1 MNGAAT
7 TELAKRIFRDEN
19 SRSIASRRL
28 ASDAST
34 HNRDR
39 CTPKFPRAPWSWC
52 VMAVLILSPGCSKL
66 FPTSTSGT
74 GAQQSRQ
81 TLSSTQAAILAAKLA
96 NDECER
102 LHQRRPFTAE
112 QYAAVLEGDVY
123 RWGRLDEGG
132 RDGLSAL
139 VTFAPDGSNPK
150 VEVYF
155 STDIILAPKL
165 PPKPNVR

>member
-1 MNGAAT
+1 MNGVAIA
-7 TELAKRIFRDEN
+7 ELAKRIFRDEN
-19 SRSIASRRL
+19 SRLIASRRL
-28 ASDAST
+28 SSDASI
-34 HNRDR
+34 RKRER
-39 CTPKFPRAPWSWC
+39 CVPKFPRMPWWC
-52 VMAVLILSPGCSKL
+52 IMAVLILSPGCSKL

-102 LHQRRPFTAE
+102 RYEKRPFAPG

-132 RDGLSAL
+132 HGGLSAI

-155 STDIILAPKL
+155 STDII
-165 PPKPNVR
+165 R

>member
-1 MNGAAT
+1 
-7 TELAKRIFRDEN
+7 
-19 SRSIASRRL
+19 
-28 ASDAST
+28 
-34 HNRDR
+34 
-39 CTPKFPRAPWSWC
+39 
-52 VMAVLILSPGCSKL
+52 MAVLILSPGCSNL

-74 GAQQSRQ
+74 GLSELGQ
-81 TLSSTQAAILAAKLA
+81 TLTPTQAAIRAARLA

-139 VTFAPDGSNPK
+139 VTFAPDGSKPK

-155 STDIILAPKL
+155 STDII
-165 PPKPNVR
+165 R

>member
-1 MNGAAT
+1 MVSHASDLTRTLAIRELWHCMNGAAT
-7 TELAKRIFRDEN
+7 TELGKRIFRDEN
-19 SRSIASRRL
+19 CRSTASRRL
-28 ASDAST
+28 SSDGIT
-34 HNRDR
+34 RTRER
-39 CTPKFPRAPWSWC
+39 CTPKFPRVPWSWC

-81 TLSSTQAAILAAKLA
+81 ILSSTQAAILAAKLA

-139 VTFAPDGSNPK
+139 VTFAPDG
-150 VEVYF
+150 
-155 STDIILAPKL
+155 
-165 PPKPNVR
+165 

>member
-1 MNGAAT
+1 MNGVAIA
-7 TELAKRIFRDEN
+7 ELAKRIFRDEN
-19 SRSIASRRL
+19 SRLIASRRL
-28 ASDAST
+28 SSDASI
-34 HNRDR
+34 RKRER
-39 CTPKFPRAPWSWC
+39 CVPKFPRMPWWWC
-52 VMAVLILSPGCSKL
+52 VMAVLILSPGCSNL

-74 GAQQSRQ
+74 GLSELGQ
-81 TLSSTQAAILAAKLA
+81 TLTPTQAAIRAARLA

-139 VTFAPDGSNPK
+139 VTFAPDGSKPK

-155 STDIILAPKL
+155 STDII
-165 PPKPNVR
+165 R

>member
-1 MNGAAT
+1 
-7 TELAKRIFRDEN
+7 
-19 SRSIASRRL
+19 
-28 ASDAST
+28 
-34 HNRDR
+34 
-39 CTPKFPRAPWSWC
+39 
-52 VMAVLILSPGCSKL
+52 MAVLILSPGCSKL

-74 GAQQSRQ
+74 GAPELGQ
-81 TLSSTQAAILAAKLA
+81 TLTPTQAAILAARLA

-102 LHQRRPFTAE
+102 RHKKRPFTPE

-139 VTFAPDGSNPK
+139 VTFARDGSNPK

-165 PPKPNVR
+165 PPKPNFR